1 MLIDVRRGC
10 LVIVVARATHSQAK
24 NKIIRHHARISK
36 SIFIYHFFFQ
46 TKRDEQKID
55 AEDREQSDEYIS
67 SRIHLSDRMTMT
79 ADDSSDIETQRNR
92 ILFHISHES

>member
-1 MLIDVRRGC
+1 MRASLNRFSFI
-10 LVIVVARATHSQAK
+10 IV
-24 NKIIRHHARISK
+24 
-36 SIFIYHFFFQ
+36 FFFFQ

-55 AEDREQSDEYIS
+55 AEDREQSDEYIF